1 MEKLVESLK
10 KEVQRREEH
19 NGSCSDVMEY
29 ILRAMAKRNGLKLH
43 DSVSLKNIMS
53 YVFKDV
59 MSVEDLFHHTGV
71 SRPVC
76 PFPSSQSRKTCG

>member
-10 KEVQRREEH
+10 KEVQRRAEH
-19 NGSCSDVMEY
+19 NGSWVDVMEY

-43 DSVSLKNIMS
+43 NSVSSKNIMS
-53 YVFKDV
+53 YVF

>member
-10 KEVQRREEH
+10 KEVQRRAEH
-19 NGSCSDVMEY
+19 NGSCGNVMEY
-29 ILRAMAKRNGLKLH
+29 ILRAMAKCNGLKLH

>member
-10 KEVQRREEH
+10 KEVQRRAEH
-19 NGSCSDVMEY
+19 NGSCGDVMEY

-71 SRPVC
+71 SWPVC